1 VRQLD
6 QLRIGLGPF
15 GAFYVG
21 HFFLYGGS
29 VLPNDRLHKTNY
41 TLAYVNIKKWKRFL
55 RRHKSTSHRHSLSTI
70 GQ

>member
-1 VRQLD
+1 AVRQLD

-41 TLAYVNIKKWKRFL
+41 TPRIDYGRATRRFVSATTN
-55 RRHKSTSHRHSLSTI
+55 RPVGWR
-70 GQ
+70 